1 VGYCFGVAALS
12 LDQHLCFALYSA
24 SRAMTAAYR
33 PVLTE
38 MNLTYPQYL
47 VLLVLWEEAHARSG
61 GEVAHARSRGEEARA
76 RSGDTDGRVTV
87 GRLGERLQ
95 LDSGTLSPLLK
106 RLEANGFVRRERS
119 RDDERQV
126 DVTLTAAGR
135 ALERRA
141 QCIPEQLFSSTRMT
155 EKDAADLR
163 DAVRQLTD
171 VLNASLGK
179 EVA

>member
-1 VGYCFGVAALS
+1 MATMP
-12 LDQHLCFALYSA
+12 LDQQLCFALYSA

-47 VLLVLWEEAHARSG
+47 VMLVLWEEEH
-61 GEVAHARSRGEEARA
+61 
-76 RSGDTDGRVTV
+76 VTV

-106 RLEANGFVRRERS
+106 RLESNGFVRRERS
-119 RDDERQV
+119 RDDERLV
-126 DVTLTAAGR
+126 DVTLTPAGR
-135 ALERRA
+135 QLERRA
-141 QCIPEQLFSSTRMT
+141 QCIPERLFESTGMA
-155 EKDAADLR
+155 EEQAADLR

-171 VLNASLGK
+171 ALNASNRK
-179 EVA
+179 ESA